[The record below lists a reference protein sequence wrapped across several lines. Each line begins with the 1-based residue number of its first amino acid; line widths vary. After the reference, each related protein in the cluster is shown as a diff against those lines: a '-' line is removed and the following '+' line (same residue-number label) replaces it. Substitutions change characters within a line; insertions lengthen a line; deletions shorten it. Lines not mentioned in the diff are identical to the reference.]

1 MLLLEKNMNGFTI
14 YVTKPKCT
22 CSLLSGIDWGLESL
36 YQKSINLKFFFTSC
50 LKILKTVKM
59 SSWLYLGLLLFFC
72 VSEVIFL
79 LSVKLFCWTGVT
91 FVWEGI
97 TIHVCVHASKCFF
110 AIVWIWTQRQEH
122 NIKRLHFEAAGKWS
136 IWLEEPCH
144 TLDDRRLP
152 KNSFQSCRG
161 RAGWDDLEKGD
172 VGGQVCGVRE
182 IWRIFCMRW
191 EIEEKLNWEKIF
203 GMKKE
208 SPSNAS
214 NIFRVIETRLDFW
227 CLSGSFITADGPNHK
242 RQTFKNGVEKAVCL
256 KITLMETPL
265 ESA

>member
-1 MLLLEKNMNGFTI
+1 MAIFRI
-14 YVTKPKCT
+14 A
-22 CSLLSGIDWGLESL
+22 I
-36 YQKSINLKFFFTSC
+36 F
-50 LKILKTVKM
+50 
-59 SSWLYLGLLLFFC
+59 LLFLKLF
-72 VSEVIFL
+72 FL
-79 LSVKLFCWTGVT
+79 LSVKLLYWVAVT

-97 TIHVCVHASKCFF
+97 TIHVCGHASKCLFV
-110 AIVWIWTQRQEH
+110 IVWIWTQRQEH
-122 NIKRLHFEAAGKWS
+122 IMKPLHFEAAGKCS
-136 IWLEEPCH
+136 IWLEQSCH
-144 TLDDRRLP
+144 TLDDRKLP
-152 KNSFQSCRG
+152 KNSFQRCRG
-161 RAGWDDLEKGD
+161 WAEWGDLEKGV

-191 EIEEKLNWEKIF
+191 GIEEKLNWKKIF

-227 CLSGSFITADGPNHK
+227 CLSRSFIMADGPNHK
-242 RQTFKNGVEKAVCL
+242 RQTFKNGVKKAVCL